1 MVSENCQATQEPTN
15 VFLRAVPKV
24 ERHTPPS
31 TLVLGQ
37 QRGGAVSLD
46 LQCPI
51 LPYKSIK
58 ILFRV
63 VLSLLL
69 WVTPGLSQKTPP
81 EDSSLPK
88 YELDAEMKTKGAIDE
103 VNLVTVG
110 KRKDFT
116 ELIIKNG
123 DDKIHIYV
131 CPKPFEDEMGINFS
145 KGDQITVTGSK
156 AKYEGADVILARELV
171 KGEDT
176 LLFRDAKGTPV
187 WDART
192 GK

>member
-1 MVSENCQATQEPTN
+1 MS
-15 VFLRAVPKV
+15 LR
-24 ERHTPPS
+24 
-31 TLVLGQ
+31 
-37 QRGGAVSLD
+37 

-51 LPYKSIK
+51 LPYKRLK
-58 ILFRV
+58 ILFRL
-63 VLSLLL
+63 VLCLLL

-88 YELDAEMKTKGAIDE
+88 YELDAEMKTKGVVDE
-103 VNLVTVG
+103 VNLVSVG

-123 DDKIHIYV
+123 DDKIQIYV
-131 CPKPFEDEMGINFS
+131 CPKPFEDEMGISFS

-156 AKYEGADVILARELV
+156 VKHEGADVILARELG

-176 LLFRDAKGTPV
+176 LLFRDAKGAPV